1 MHSCWTTLGIAPTP
15 DEREIKRAYAKLL
28 KHIRPEEQPREFQQ
42 LREAFDQALWEAEA
56 LRNEPLAP
64 PSDDRVLAPGEAELE
79 ERLRPYIHRLAELN
93 EQGTVDEAMAALD
106 ETLATFGLADPAQR
120 DALTWELLEDGL
132 LFVCC
137 DIQAN
142 HDEFLRRAI
151 QLCGW
156 LEEGHWLREKDP
168 KTVEWLGL
176 RLQEADALTLVD
188 ALLDS
193 IEQEGEAI
201 ALPGLDKVTEDERL
215 VNLDVRLLFEAELM
229 VGLSQLPSMPLLFA
243 KRAIET
249 FGWQRDHRHLED
261 YHPDAWADFKQKTG
275 AIIT

>member
-1 MHSCWTTLGIAPTP
+1 MHPCWNTLGIAPTP

-28 KHIRPEEQPREFQQ
+28 KHIRPEEQPQEFQH
-42 LREAFDQALWEAEA
+42 LREAFDQALWESEA
-56 LRNEPLAP
+56 LRNAPLAP
-64 PSDDRVLAPGEAELE
+64 VADDRVLAPGEAELE

-93 EQGTVDEAMAALD
+93 EQGSVDEAMAALD
-106 ETLATFGLADPAQR
+106 ETLADFGLSDPAQR

-142 HDEFLRRAI
+142 HDDFLRRAI
-151 QLCGW
+151 HLCGW

-193 IEQEGEAI
+193 IEQDGEDV
-201 ALPGLDKVTEDERL
+201 ALQGLDKVTEDERL

-229 VGLSQLPSMPLLFA
+229 VGLAQLPAMPLLFA
-243 KRAIET
+243 KKASET

-261 YHPDAWADFKQKTG
+261 YHPDAWQDFKQKSG
-275 AIIT
+275 QLF